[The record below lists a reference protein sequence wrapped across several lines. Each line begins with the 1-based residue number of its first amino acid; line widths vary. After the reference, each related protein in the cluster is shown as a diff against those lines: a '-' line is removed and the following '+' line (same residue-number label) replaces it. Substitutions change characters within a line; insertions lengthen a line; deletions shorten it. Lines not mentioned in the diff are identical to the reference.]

1 MAAAASTLLYK
12 SHYGGGGGDNEDNDC
27 ESEALYKGEK
37 RPGKVGMSIARKRA
51 GSEVESEEDADVVEG
66 ILALSQS
73 STKSGEKDDD
83 YSSTKSGEKDDEK
96 DDDYIPDGLVFSDD
110 DDCLIDVDSESEDER
125 LRSSFPKD
133 KPRRNLLPGGP
144 QPPDLTMFPESE
156 RDAVWAKYKKARKK
170 YADDERQKRLKK
182 QRAYVGVSGDQ
193 SEQLRPMTEVEKY
206 RLSEGQIFKN
216 KDILQ
221 LRIGEEANL
230 RGICIRVA
238 RSDNSNLTVVGLDF
252 YVHASVYENS
262 GWHVHQAICREGDD
276 YFKIPSKDIVDPEI
290 VVAKKGYLRIP
301 IKAKFLVAI
310 IKNAVSENPGITY
323 QSIREI
329 MKPYAKEYTLTES
342 ILQDGRDLAKMVLFG
357 DADDNVKYADGVLNH
372 LRALG
377 HEVEMFFN
385 DRRSTLQMVST
396 AVLYEENM
404 RRKKDKLPA
413 LNKAMQKSYLT
424 KWKALN
430 ELWLNTVFGLA
441 DGPQLRFLTGV
452 LVATASSKSMV
463 PFLQE
468 VIQAD
473 GAHSSFGKYT
483 LFSAYAS
490 TANGNMAP
498 LAFGLLFGN
507 EDTNNWSKF
516 WSFVMK
522 VHPSINSKSVTIL
535 TDQDKGSIAAVAS
548 EVPDAAQFHCSFHR
562 RQNIVK
568 TLGGGKGYAPLTGL
582 WLYNLLAGCHSMAQ
596 LERTKAKYYP
606 DMSPTALHYL
616 QKVDDTHQ
624 YPAARCAMGDNI
636 CMYGKSASSGV
647 ESMNRANS
655 IARERTA
662 VDVLN
667 AVILLIKL
675 EGSRYDF
682 YQHKAWS
689 REEYLTNRG
698 MDLMEEAFRDV
709 SVRDYRI
716 SITECNTF
724 HRITVSHM
732 TSANE
737 YIVTIPMQERMGSRY
752 GRCTCGKPNT
762 DGIPCKHMVVVAKSS
777 KIEGLTR
784 MDIMPYWWTTAQ
796 WRQQYALEVNC
807 PTDITLNTVKSSTTA
822 DDMLRYCPGWVAA
835 RKKGRP
841 KANVREK
848 SVVDLIQE
856 SAKKK
861 KRTRKVKMYCSIC
874 QKWNHNTVDCYHNSA
889 NKKTTLKEEGGK
901 EGGGESDEG
910 THKEGEV
917 GMA

>member
-1 MAAAASTLLYK
+1 M
-12 SHYGGGGGDNEDNDC
+12 G
-27 ESEALYKGEK
+27 K
-37 RPGKVGMSIARKRA
+37 R
-51 GSEVESEEDADVVEG
+51 GSAVESEEEADVIEDIV
-66 ILALSQS
+66 ILSRSA
-73 STKSGEKDDD
+73 TKSGKKDDDDDD
-83 YSSTKSGEKDDEK
+83 YSSTNSGEKEDEK
-96 DDDYIPDGLVFSDD
+96 DDAYIPDGLIFSDD
-110 DDCLIDVDSESEDER
+110 SDCLLDVDSESEDER
-125 LRSSFPKD
+125 LRSSFPKETR
-133 KPRRNLLPGGP
+133 RRNLLPGGP
-144 QPPDLTMFPESE
+144 QPPDLSMFPESE
-156 RDAVWAKYKKARKK
+156 RQSVWATYKQARKK
-170 YADDERQKRLKK
+170 YTDEERQRRLKQ
-182 QRAYVGVSGDQ
+182 QRGYTGVSGDQ
-193 SEQLRPMTEVEKY
+193 SEQLRPMSEVETF
-206 RLSEGQIFKN
+206 RLNEGQIFQN
-216 KDILQ
+216 KDVLQ
-221 LRIGEEANL
+221 LRIAEEANL

-238 RSDNSNLTVVGLDF
+238 RSTNSILSVVGIGF
-252 YVHASVYENS
+252 YVHSTVYENS
-262 GWHVHQAICREGDD
+262 GWHIHQAICREGDD
-276 YFKIPSKDIVDPEI
+276 HLKIPFKDVVDPEI
-290 VVAKKGYLRIP
+290 VLAKKGYLRVP
-301 IKAKFLVAI
+301 IKARFLVAI
-310 IKNAVSENPGITY
+310 IKDAVSENPGITY
-323 QSIREI
+323 QAIREI
-329 MKPYAKEYTLTES
+329 MKPYAKEYALTES
-342 ILQDGRDLAKMVLFG
+342 ILQDGRDLAKLELFG
-357 DADDNVKYADGVLNH
+357 DADDNVKYADGVVDQ

-377 HEVEMFFN
+377 HEVEVVFN

-396 AVLYEENM
+396 TVLYEENM
-404 RRKKDKLPA
+404 RRKKEKLPA
-413 LNKAMQKSYLT
+413 LSKAMQKLFIN
-424 KWKALN
+424 KWKVLN
-430 ELWLNTVFGLA
+430 ELWLNSIFGLA
-441 DGPQLRFLTGV
+441 DGPQQRFLTGV
-452 LVATASSKSMV
+452 LFATASSKSMV
-463 PFLQE
+463 PLLQE

-516 WSFVMK
+516 WRFVMK
-522 VHPSINSKSVTIL
+522 VHPTINSRSITIL

-568 TLGGGKGYAPLTGL
+568 TLGGGKGSAPLTGL
-582 WLYNLLAGCHSMAQ
+582 WLYNLLTGCHSMAQ
-596 LERTKAKYYP
+596 LEKTKAKYYP

-616 QKVDDTHQ
+616 QKVDDRHQ
-624 YPAARCAMGDNI
+624 YPAARCAMGENI

-675 EGSRYDF
+675 EGSRFDF
-682 YQHKAWS
+682 YQQKAWN
-689 REEYLTNRG
+689 RDEYLTNRG

-716 SITECNTF
+716 NITECNAF

-737 YIVTIPMQERMGSRY
+737 YIVTIPMQAQMGSRY
-752 GRCTCGKPNT
+752 GTCTCGKPNT
-762 DGIPCKHMVVVAKSS
+762 DGVPCKHMVVVAKSS
-777 KIEGLTR
+777 KIDGLTR

-796 WRQQYALEVNC
+796 WRQQYALEVKC
-807 PTDITLNTVKSSTTA
+807 PTDITLNTVKSSTPA
-822 DDMLRYCPGWVAA
+822 DDMLRYCPGWVAS

-848 SVVDLIQE
+848 SVIDHIQE
-856 SAKKK
+856 SAQKK

-889 NKKTTLKEEGGK
+889 NKKTTLKEGGGK

-910 THKEGEV
+910 MYKDGEV